1 MKYVY
6 LLLSF
11 LLILTGCSKDDKKDK
26 IITVTIASEK
36 RMGYVGGGTNQ
47 VAPYYL
53 VKYPQ
58 SGTWRFFSLYIE
70 GFDYEQGYEYV
81 AEIRVHEDPIDPNMA
96 DQEIISYSLHK
107 IISKEKKDSENLPDN
122 DVPNTPEDEN

>member
-11 LLILTGCSKDDKKDK
+11 LFILTGCSKDDKKDK

-36 RMGYVGGGTNQ
+36 RMGYVGWYG
-47 VAPYYL
+47 AMSSCYL
-53 VKYPQ
+53 VKYPE
-58 SGTWRFFSLYIE
+58 SNTWSFFRSHIE
-70 GFDYEQGYEYV
+70 GFDYEPGYEYV
-81 AEIRVHEDPIDPNMA
+81 VEIRVHEDPVDPNMA
-96 DQEIISYSLHK
+96 DQELLSYFLEK

-122 DVPNTPEDEN
+122 EVPNTPEDEN